1 MFVDDDFLW
10 TKDIAELL
18 NMVDDT
24 KAIMCVQHDYKP
36 TVTEK
41 LAGRCAPSLLLLRG
55 DEFFWRSVFSRIGSR
70 QKARSRPDRLNAC

>member
-41 LAGRCAPSLLLLRG
+41 LAGRCAPSRMLML
-55 DEFFWRSVFSRIGSR
+55 FFLGRERFSRIGPRRRTLS
-70 QKARSRPDRLNAC
+70 LLMG

>member
-18 NMVDDT
+18 DMVDDT

-41 LAGRCAPSLLLLRG
+41 LAGRCAPCST
-55 DEFFWRSVFSRIGSR
+55 V
-70 QKARSRPDRLNAC
+70 